1 MILSEQKDFFRKIHP
16 EQFSD
21 SKTIQ
26 IGKLDQDF
34 FDFYLETLTSKGLEK
49 EFEKF
54 CRRLAEVEICPNLL
68 PQTGPTGGGD
78 SKVDSETYPV
88 SELISERWYYG
99 KGDKG
104 GKERWAFA
112 ISAKKD
118 WKPKVKSDVKKIAEA
133 NDTVARDYTKVFF
146 MTNQYVSDKK
156 RAETEDSLRKEFNL
170 DVRILDRTWLLEKVF
185 NSSSNKEIAI
195 NSFNLSDS
203 FKDEV
208 KIGSTDYK
216 RKQELDKIEEH
227 LKKPGIKQ
235 SEYVP
240 LAKRSLILARQLELP
255 GTHIYGL
262 IDRYQRLSEEYGNRI
277 DVADAI
283 YDAAWTIYWWYPDDD
298 LYYEYYKKYESLA
311 IDSDNVYLFS
321 NLITLYLNLFSISM
335 RNKLKI
341 EEHSYKIQEKYQQ
354 FISDPSKPNTA
365 IEARASYQLIRFFLG
380 DNIDEIVE
388 ELIAVLNDSK
398 WHLDLE
404 LYPLNR
410 VIQELPLLKEAK
422 RYNELFELGIS
433 IMSQQEKE
441 TTAALMLARRG
452 HSIKE
457 EKPYEALVYFSRTLM
472 SFYNESNKEYLI
484 SSVLEM
490 AEIFERM
497 GLLWAARNFYYY
509 DFCLCLNQYMKFG
522 EVYPAMFISA
532 NGLKFLELRLGQI
545 IYSSEFDFLENMG
558 RHIYPEEISSSEE
571 SHANYDCLFAIQILR
586 TPFRVIKQ
594 LEKLPFYLEERGLIF
609 ASAAIKYELGYYDE
623 DILEDL
629 NGDKVAFDDLMGKWK
644 NQPAIEEMNNEPW
657 YGIEKPYILKTRV
670 LGCSFEVWISN
681 SVEHG
686 EVEVAATILATIESF
701 FGTGISKELISLA
714 GIVKIHLNFDSGVDC
729 LIKGNIL
736 DNKPNEIEIIYRDYQ
751 KESIVDDQEQFA
763 DFLTE
768 LLGMVTSIM
777 FPYKSEMQ
785 KIEKMITEDA
795 ALSRSHTFSNSVFY
809 GMEILGKSTFSFETV
824 VGEFDSLPALRTE
837 KSNATKVEE
846 AVETEDDKT
855 AKQIH
860 YSKPPDGL
868 GFENISHENIK
879 TTTTINISLWNK
891 SEWRGVIFLTFMD
904 ETRPPV
910 LAPIFTK
917 PICKA
922 IFEEWIENIGKTDDE
937 DVICIKIIKGIDIK
951 NPFWY
956 RVVFGSTKF
965 PVSKGNKP
973 IIMALP
979 SRLHTMTA
987 DNNTNLLRFEKALSK
1002 ANNYYICPAVM
1013 TSSTSQPELI
1023 YELMIKKK
1031 KTSISICEAWEIAND
1046 DILAITG
1053 ILPTDNPIIP
1063 EGKKDLSVLKAL
1075 KRKRER

>member
-1 MILSEQKDFFRKIHP
+1 MSEQKDFFRKIHP

-21 SKTIQ
+21 SKTIK
-26 IGKLDQDF
+26 IGKLDQNF

-54 CRRLAEVEICPNLL
+54 CRQLAEVEICPNLL

-118 WKPKVKSDVKKIAEA
+118 WKPKVKSDVKKIAEV
-133 NDTVARDYTKVFF
+133 NETVARDYTKVFF

-156 RAETEDSLRKEFNL
+156 RADTEDSLRKEFNL

-216 RKQELDKIEEH
+216 RKQELDKIEEQI
-227 LKKPGIKQ
+227 KNSGIKQ

-240 LAKRSLILARQLELP
+240 LARKSLILARQLELP
-255 GTHIYGL
+255 GTHICGL
-262 IDRYQRLSEEYGNRI
+262 IDRYQRFSEEYGTEI

-283 YDAAWTIYWWYPDDD
+283 YDAAWTIYWWYPDDEA
-298 LYYEYYKKYESLA
+298 YYEYYKKYESLA
-311 IDSDNVYLFS
+311 IDSDNVNLFS
-321 NLITLYLNLFSISM
+321 NLITLYLNLFSISI
-335 RNKLKI
+335 RNKLNI

-398 WHLDLE
+398 GHLDLE

-410 VIQELPLLKEAK
+410 VIQEFPLLEEAK

-433 IMSQQEKE
+433 VMSQQEKE

-490 AEIFERM
+490 AEIFERV
-497 GLLWAARNFYYY
+497 GLLWAARNFNYYG
-509 DFCLCLNQYMKFG
+509 FCLCLNQYMKFG

-532 NGLKFLELRLGQI
+532 NSLKFLELRLGQI
-545 IYSSEFDFLENMG
+545 IYSSEFDFFENMG
-558 RHIYPEEISSSEE
+558 RHIYPSEISNSEE
-571 SHANYDCLFAIQILR
+571 YHAKYDYLLAIQILR
-586 TPFRVIKQ
+586 TPFKVIKQ
-594 LEKLPFYLEERGLIF
+594 LEKLPVYLEERGLIF

-623 DILEDL
+623 NILEDL

-644 NQPAIEEMNNEPW
+644 NQPAIEKMNSEPW

-670 LGCSFEVWISN
+670 LGCLFEVWISN

-714 GIVKIHLNFDSGVDC
+714 GIVRVHLNFDSGVDY
-729 LIKGNIL
+729 LIKGSIL
-736 DNKPNEIEIIYRDYQ
+736 DNKPNEIEIIYRNYQ
-751 KESIVDDQEQFA
+751 KENNVEDQEQFA

-777 FPYKSEMQ
+777 FPYESEMQ
-785 KIEKMITEDA
+785 KIEKVITEDS

-809 GMEILGKSTFSFETV
+809 GMEILGKSAFLFEKV

-860 YSKPPDGL
+860 YSKPPGGL

-879 TTTTINISLWNK
+879 TTTTINVSLWNK
-891 SEWRGVIFLTFMD
+891 SEWRGIIFLTFMD
-904 ETRPPV
+904 ETRPPI
-910 LAPIFTK
+910 LAPIFAK
-917 PICKA
+917 PISKS

-956 RVVFGSTKF
+956 RVVIGSTKF

-987 DNNTNLLRFEKALSK
+987 DNNSNLLRFEKALSK

-1053 ILPTDNPIIP
+1053 ILPSDNPIIP
-1063 EGKKDLSVLKAL
+1063 EGKQDLPVLKAL
-1075 KRKRER
+1075 KRKSER

>member
-1 MILSEQKDFFRKIHP
+1 MSEQKDFFRKIHP

-26 IGKLDQDF
+26 VGKLDQDF

-118 WKPKVKSDVKKIAEA
+118 WKPKVKSDVKKIAEV
-133 NDTVARDYTKVFF
+133 NETVARDYTKVFF

-156 RAETEDSLRKEFNL
+156 RADTEDSLRKEFNL
-170 DVRILDRTWLLEKVF
+170 DVRVLDRTWLLEKVF

-216 RKQELDKIEEH
+216 RKQELDKIEEQI
-227 LKKPGIKQ
+227 KNPGIKQ
-235 SEYVP
+235 SGYVP

-255 GTHIYGL
+255 GTHICGL
-262 IDRYQRLSEEYGNRI
+262 IDRYQRFSEEYGTGI

-283 YDAAWTIYWWYPDDD
+283 YDAAWTIYWWYPDDEA
-298 LYYEYYKKYESLA
+298 YYEYYKKYESLA
-311 IDSDNVYLFS
+311 IASDNVYLFS
-321 NLITLYLNLFSISM
+321 NLITLYLNLFSISI
-335 RNKLKI
+335 RSQLEI
-341 EEHSYKIQEKYQQ
+341 EEHSSKIQEKYQQ

-380 DNIDEIVE
+380 DSIDEIVE
-388 ELIAVLNDSK
+388 ELIVVLNDSNG
-398 WHLDLE
+398 HLDLD

-410 VIQELPLLKEAK
+410 VIQEFPLLEEAK

-452 HSIKE
+452 HFIKE
-457 EKPYEALVYFSRTLM
+457 EKPYEALVYFSRTLL

-490 AEIFERM
+490 AEIFERT

-532 NGLKFLELRLGQI
+532 NALKFLELRLGQI
-545 IYSSEFDFLENMG
+545 IYSSEFDFLENLG
-558 RHIYPEEISSSEE
+558 RHIYPGEISNSEE
-571 SHANYDCLFAIQILR
+571 SHANYDYLLAIQILR
-586 TPFRVIKQ
+586 TPFEVIKQ
-594 LEKLPFYLEERGLIF
+594 LEKFPFYLKERGFHF

-623 DILEDL
+623 DILADL
-629 NGDKVAFDDLMGKWK
+629 NGDKIAFDDLMGKWK
-644 NQPAIEEMNNEPW
+644 NQPAIEKMNNEPW
-657 YGIEKPYILKTRV
+657 YGFERPYILKTRV

-686 EVEVAATILATIESF
+686 EVEVAATMLATIESF

-714 GIVKIHLNFDSGVDC
+714 GIVKIHLNFDSGMDC
-729 LIKGNIL
+729 LIKGDIL
-736 DNKPNEIEIIYRDYQ
+736 HNKPNEIEIIYRDYQ
-751 KESIVDDQEQFA
+751 KESIVEDQEQFA
-763 DFLTE
+763 NFLTE

-785 KIEKMITEDA
+785 KIEKMITEDS

-824 VGEFDSLPALRTE
+824 VEEFDSLPALRTE
-837 KSNATKVEE
+837 KSNATKVVE
-846 AVETEDDKT
+846 AVETKDDKT
-855 AKQIH
+855 PNQIH
-860 YSKPPDGL
+860 YSMPPDGL

-922 IFEEWIENIGKTDDE
+922 IFDEWIENIGKTDDE
-937 DVICIKIIKGIDIK
+937 DIIGIKIIKGIDIK

-956 RVVFGSTKF
+956 RVVIGSTKF
-965 PVSKGNKP
+965 PVSKGNEP
-973 IIMALP
+973 IIIALP
-979 SRLHTMTA
+979 SRLHTMTV
-987 DNNTNLLRFEKALSK
+987 DNNANLLRFEKALFK
-1002 ANNYYICPAVM
+1002 ANNYYICPAIM
-1013 TSSTSQPELI
+1013 TSSTSQPEII

-1031 KTSISICEAWEIAND
+1031 KTSVSICDAWEIEND
-1046 DILAITG
+1046 DILGITG

-1063 EGKKDLSVLKAL
+1063 EGKQDVPVLKAL